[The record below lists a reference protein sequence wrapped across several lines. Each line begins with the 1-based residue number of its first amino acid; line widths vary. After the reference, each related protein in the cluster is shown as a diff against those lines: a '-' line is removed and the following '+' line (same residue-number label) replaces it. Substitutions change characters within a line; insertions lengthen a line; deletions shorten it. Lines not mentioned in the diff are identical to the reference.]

1 MKCWAYLF
9 EDLDQ
14 AREITDEWITV
25 YKEELFHGALV
36 TLQPRLYRQQAE
48 NSPLSLSS

>member
-1 MKCWAYLF
+1 MLDVYLF

-25 YKEELFHGALV
+25 YNEERPYGALGK
-36 TLQPRLYRQQAE
+36 LPPRLYRQQAE
-48 NSPLSLSS
+48 NCPLSMPT